1 MNRYLT
7 LLFLSIIFLISVSK
21 ANLNYYKGQWEN
33 GRYHGKGILIDES
46 GSEYVGEFVK
56 GRMHGYGI
64 KKYHNGAIFE
74 GEFKNGKR
82 FNGTY
87 FFTNGGKYIG
97 EWKDGKRHGEGIYIN
112 KYGIEEQQSW
122 NEGSPYNEE
131 LEWNLND
138 TIGASI
144 IPLTDD
150 QGNEKSQNND
160 GKIDTTQAID
170 SDNVKLKID
179 DPMSC
184 QKIIQEFSDPVIV
197 SKGSSLDNS
206 FELEVKDDGSVSLK
220 NMETG
225 IDTIISPKVN
235 YDCGSWGCD
244 TPAQRVD
251 FTSDGKHAIT
261 TSSFLGGPTLIWE
274 VESWKNISEKVNYEY
289 GGIGGGYFRLS
300 PNGKHIAI
308 MENHGK
314 FGINLVLMD
323 LTTYE
328 SIVIGGALYDKNV
341 EIVEGLPY
349 NEDIYWLSK
358 IMTKEEYNFSFSND
372 GSKLL
377 IRVSDSDYIIYDI
390 KGNSFF
396 DCGL

>member
-225 IDTIISPKVN
+225 IDTIISPKVKD
-235 YDCGSWGCD
+235 DCGSWGCD

-349 NEDIYWLSK
+349 NEDIYWLSN

-390 KGNSFF
+390 QGNSFF

>member
-160 GKIDTTQAID
+160 EKIDTTQAID

>member
-160 GKIDTTQAID
+160 EKIDTTQAID

-225 IDTIISPKVN
+225 IDTIISPKVKD
-235 YDCGSWGCD
+235 DCGSWGCD
-244 TPAQRVD
+244 TPEQRVD

>member
-160 GKIDTTQAID
+160 EKIDTTQAID

-206 FELEVKDDGSVSLK
+206 F
-220 NMETG
+220 
-225 IDTIISPKVN
+225 
-235 YDCGSWGCD
+235 
-244 TPAQRVD
+244 
-251 FTSDGKHAIT
+251 
-261 TSSFLGGPTLIWE
+261 
-274 VESWKNISEKVNYEY
+274 
-289 GGIGGGYFRLS
+289 
-300 PNGKHIAI
+300 
-308 MENHGK
+308 
-314 FGINLVLMD
+314 VL
-323 LTTYE
+323 YQ
-328 SIVIGGALYDKNV
+328 SIV
-341 EIVEGLPY
+341 
-349 NEDIYWLSK
+349 
-358 IMTKEEYNFSFSND
+358 
-372 GSKLL
+372 
-377 IRVSDSDYIIYDI
+377 DSR
-390 KGNSFF
+390 
-396 DCGL
+396 